1 MSSDSVL
8 DNVRASAVVRARRLL
23 QHNFRI
29 KDGAFLAEGPQAVR
43 EAALAGLVRDLF
55 VTTEAH
61 SRYLDICQSVSEQ
74 GGRVLVSTP
83 EVLTQLS
90 STQAPQGMAAV
101 VSTWSNSVEEVL
113 HSESHLAVACYAMR
127 DPGNAGAVI
136 RVADA
141 VGADGVLLSHDSVE
155 VFNPKVVRASV
166 GSLFHLPIVQD
177 ANIFSAMTDA
187 QSRGMQVLV
196 ADASGVNLYTEVD
209 LSKPTMWV
217 FGNEA
222 WGVPQDIRAQATQTV
237 SIPIFG
243 KAESLNLATAA
254 AVCLYA
260 TAQHQHAV
268 R

>member
-29 KDGAFLAEGPQAVR
+29 KDSAFLAEGPQAVR
-43 EAALAGLVRDLF
+43 EAATAGLVRDLF
-55 VTTEAH
+55 VTAEAH
-61 SRYLDICQSVSEQ
+61 DRYRDICESVSAS
-74 GGRVLVSTP
+74 GGRVLVATAD
-83 EVLTQLS
+83 VLGELS
-90 STQAPQGMAAV
+90 STQAPQGIAAV
-101 VSTWSNSVEEVL
+101 VSTWSNLVDEVL
-113 HSESHLAVACYAMR
+113 HPDSQLAVACYAMR

-141 VGADGVLLSHDSVE
+141 VGADGVLLSEDSVE
-155 VFNPKVVRASV
+155 IFNPKVVRASA
-166 GSLFHLPIVQD
+166 GSLFHLPIAQD
-177 ANIFSAMTDA
+177 ANIITSMTDA

-196 ADASGVNLYTEVD
+196 ADASGVNLYTDVD
-209 LSKPTMWV
+209 LAKPTMWV

-222 WGVPQDIRAQATQTV
+222 WGVPQDVRAQATQTV

-243 KAESLNLATAA
+243 KAESLNLATAV

-260 TAQHQHAV
+260 SAQHQHAI

>member
-29 KDGAFLAEGPQAVR
+29 KDHAFLAEGPQAVR
-43 EAALAGLVRDLF
+43 EAAHAGLVRDLF
-55 VTTEAH
+55 VTPEAH
-61 SRYLDICQSVSEQ
+61 ERYRDICDVVLSHNA
-74 GGRVLVSTP
+74 RVLLATP
-83 EVLTQLS
+83 EVIGEFS
-90 STQAPQGMAAV
+90 STQSPQGLTAV
-101 VSTWSNSVEEVL
+101 VSTWSHTTKDVL
-113 HSESHLAVACYAMR
+113 HSAAKLAIACYAMR

-141 VGADGVLLSHDSVE
+141 VGADGVLLSDDSVE
-155 VFNPKVVRASV
+155 VFNPKVVRASA

-177 ANIFSAMTDA
+177 ADIIASMTNA
-187 QSRGMQVLV
+187 QSLGMQVLV
-196 ADASGVNLYTEVD
+196 ADASGSDLYTDVD
-209 LSKPTMWV
+209 LAKPTMWV

-222 WGVPQDIRAQATQTV
+222 WGVPSRVREQATQTV
-237 SIPIFG
+237 SIPIYG
-243 KAESLNLATAA
+243 QAESLNLATAV

-260 TAQHQHAV
+260 SAQHQRVV